1 MKQNTPVAITG
12 IGCLCAGG
20 MNLSGCMDYLFQG
33 NRLPAHPI
41 NISSDHSVSYPVFEI
56 KEDLISS
63 EEKKITRT
71 CELTLTAALEAFEN
85 ANLSPENLKGSH
97 VGVCIGTTVGATF
110 NNEVF
115 YRDYHAGLS
124 PETDRVKRF
133 LNSNPASL
141 LSQKYG
147 LTGPRQ
153 TVVNACSSGGDA
165 LGLAAEWI
173 RTGVCDMVIAGGADE
188 LCRVTYNGFISLKIT
203 DSEPCRPFDRER
215 QGLNLGEGAAIFI
228 LESEDSIKR
237 RKMEARSYI
246 LGYGSGC
253 DAYHLTAPIPDG
265 TGLKRSISEAVAA
278 SGVSYEDIGFINAHG
293 TGTPDNDKV
302 EALVLSEV
310 FPDIPFCSTKGY
322 TGHTLGAAGAIEAAF
337 TVACLEQ
344 DRIPGNIGFAI
355 HDPDLP
361 VSPVKHVTE
370 IKGNVALSESL
381 AFGGNNAV
389 LVLGRMEI

>member
-1 MKQNTPVAITG
+1 MKQSTPVAITG

-20 MNLSGCMDYLFQG
+20 QNLSECMEYLFQG
-33 NRLPAHPI
+33 ERLPAPPV
-41 NISSDHSVSYPVFEI
+41 NISSDHSVSYPVFEV
-56 KEDLISS
+56 KEELISS
-63 EEKKITRT
+63 EEREITRT
-71 CELTLTAALEAFEN
+71 CALTLTAALEAFEN
-85 ANLSPENLKGSH
+85 AKLSPKELKEHH
-97 VGVCIGTTVGATF
+97 VGVCIGTTVGTTF
-110 NNEVF
+110 NREGF
-115 YRDYHAGLS
+115 YRDYHAGLF

-133 LNSNPASL
+133 LNSNPSSL
-141 LSQKYG
+141 LSHKYG

-203 DSEPCRPFDRER
+203 DSEPCKPFDRER
-215 QGLNLGEGAAIFI
+215 KGLNLGEGAAIFV
-228 LESEDSIKR
+228 LESEDSIKK
-237 RKMEARSYI
+237 RKMKARSYI

-265 TGLKRSISEAVAA
+265 SGLKQSISEAMET
-278 SGVSYEDIGFINAHG
+278 SGTSSEDICFISAHG

-310 FPDIPFCSTKGY
+310 FPGTPFCSTKGY

-344 DRIPGNIGFAI
+344 GRIPANIGFTI
-355 HDPDLP
+355 HDPGLP
-361 VSPVKHVTE
+361 VSPVKHATE
-370 IKGNVALSESL
+370 VKGHVAVSESL

-389 LVLGRMEI
+389 LVLGRIEI